1 MDKMR
6 LGNHIKKLR
15 EARGLTQLQL
25 AEEIEVSRKTINT
38 IENEVFI
45 PSTILAFKLAR
56 ALDTTVEELFWLEEK
71 RSSKDIAD
79 LEKHPILK
87 PLLK

>member
-1 MDKMR
+1 MR

-15 EARGLTQLQL
+15 EARDLTQLQL

-71 RSSKDIAD
+71 RSSKDITD
-79 LEKHPILK
+79 LEKLPTLK
-87 PLLK
+87 LLLK